1 MTRRALLSMLTAAI
15 ADPERLVW
23 QPGAKLISIPKPKPR
38 FARHLIADIGLV
50 DSVTVTEWYWIGQ
63 GGELYN
69 MRTGKIC
76 PYAVGFRQP
85 YTERVRVIG

>member
-23 QPGAKLISIPKPKPR
+23 QPGAKLISIPKPR
-38 FARHLIADIGLV
+38 LHLMADIRLV
-50 DSVTVTEWYWIGQ
+50 DSVTVTEWYWVGP
-63 GGELYN
+63 GGKLYN

-76 PYAVGFRQP
+76 PYAVGLPQP
-85 YTERVRVIG
+85 YTAARVRVIG